1 MAFAHVHFFLYLCSQ
16 IIKSS
21 MKKLF
26 SFFALSFL
34 TISGVLA
41 QSNLRVVAA
50 TPIDTIDV
58 VCHDLV
64 LNTDFI
70 GLFKMAYIFANN
82 SEYELTG
89 AINNVD
95 SIPPGTYTD
104 CFMDLKHIATQTQIP
119 AISVTLTLA
128 IDANRNCVITGQML
142 GEDNICY
149 NLHLSWTPPI
159 STDTV
164 HIAFDKSASVA
175 YYPDLE
181 HDFMLV
187 NQNDAYEIALDIIG
201 VPMDSSFTEKNLNIG
216 FCLIADKTT
225 QDTIKIASAEGRVWQ
240 ANDTTYLSANVAGF
254 DAVTYSI
261 DLWYAVPEVT
271 QTQALT
277 ISDATFYNKL
287 EEEGF
292 YALIGKTEDQS
303 LEFAISLL
311 GSTEEDI
318 PGTYINDGL
327 FGAFTGENYDFI
339 NYIGGNYATY
349 IAKWNVDKNDYDVLS
364 IEKGNA
370 KVTMDGEQNVTLV
383 GTFIAQDGV
392 QYNITLTTKVDIPRL
407 DDDMTSGSIDC
418 VITGDDITLEDM
430 TAENGTIFFDVMT
443 DNALMALYFYAE
455 AADPEIVIPEGTYY
469 IDESHDYFTVNASDG
484 SIGTYPTFY
493 ATHNG
498 MDFTSMY
505 FFVSGTVEVVNK
517 QGKLY
522 MEINARNSYN
532 VPAHII
538 YDASVTTG
546 MLDTRVPTPD
556 TQKVLRDGQLLII
569 RNGNAFNLL
578 GARVGI

>member
-1 MAFAHVHFFLYLCSQ
+1 
-16 IIKSS
+16 
-21 MKKLF
+21 MKKLLIIL
-26 SFFALSFL
+26 ALSLL
-34 TISGVLA
+34 TVSTAVS
-41 QSNLRVVAA
+41 QSNQRVVTA
-50 TPIDTIDV
+50 PIDTIDV
-58 VCHDLV
+58 VCHDLE
-64 LNTDFI
+64 LNTDFLS
-70 GLFKMAYIFANN
+70 LFKMAYIFANN
-82 SEYELTG
+82 DEYELTG
-89 AINNVD
+89 AIYAD
-95 SIPPGTYTD
+95 SIPPGTYTN
-104 CFMDLKHIATQTQIP
+104 CVMDLKHIATQTQIP
-119 AISVTLTLA
+119 AVSVTLTLA

-149 NLHLSWTPPI
+149 NLHLSWTPPT

-164 HIAFDKSASVA
+164 KIAFDNSAWVA

-181 HDFMLV
+181 HDFMLS
-187 NQNDAYEIALDIIG
+187 NQNEEYDVALDIRRVAMG
-201 VPMDSSFTEKNLNIG
+201 DTFDEGNLNIAY
-216 FCLIADKTT
+216 CLITNKLTR
-225 QDTIKIASAEGRVWQ
+225 DTVKIASAEGRVWQ

-271 QTQALT
+271 QIHTLT

-327 FGAFTGENYDFI
+327 FGGFTGKNYDFI
-339 NYIGGNYATY
+339 NYIGGSYSTY
-349 IAKWNVDKNDYDVLS
+349 IAKWNADKNDYDVLS

-370 KVTMDGEQNVTLV
+370 KVTMDEEQNVTLV
-383 GTFIAQDGV
+383 GTFITRDGV

-407 DDDMTSGSIDC
+407 DDDMTEGAIDC
-418 VITGDDITLEDM
+418 VITGDDITLEDK
-430 TAENGTIFFDVMT
+430 TAENGSIFFDVMT

-455 AADPEIVIPEGTYY
+455 AADPDIVIPEGIYY
-469 IDESHDYFTVNASDG
+469 IDDSEDYFSVNASDG
-484 SIGTYPTFY
+484 SISTYPSFY

-498 MDFTSMY
+498 NDFTSMY
-505 FFVSGTVEVVNK
+505 FFVSGTVEVKNNE
-517 QGKLY
+517 GKLY

-538 YDASVTTG
+538 YDGSVTTG
-546 MLDTRVPTPD
+546 LLDTRIPTPD
-556 TQKVLRDGQLLII
+556 THKVLRDGQLLII
-569 RNGNAFNLL
+569 RNGNAFNLM
-578 GARVGI
+578 GTRVQSCVQ

>member
-1 MAFAHVHFFLYLCSQ
+1 
-16 IIKSS
+16 
-21 MKKLF
+21 MKKLLIIL
-26 SFFALSFL
+26 ALSLL
-34 TISGVLA
+34 TVSTAVS
-41 QSNLRVVAA
+41 QSNQRVVTA
-50 TPIDTIDV
+50 PIDTIDV
-58 VCHDLV
+58 VCHDLE
-64 LNTDFI
+64 LNTDFLS
-70 GLFKMAYIFANN
+70 LFKMAYIFANN
-82 SEYELTG
+82 DEYELTG
-89 AINNVD
+89 AIYAD
-95 SIPPGTYTD
+95 SIPPGTYTN
-104 CFMDLKHIATQTQIP
+104 CVMDLKHIATQTQIP
-119 AISVTLTLA
+119 AVSVTLTLA

-149 NLHLSWTPPI
+149 NLHLSWTPPT

-164 HIAFDKSASVA
+164 KIAFDNSAWVA

-181 HDFMLV
+181 HDFMLS
-187 NQNDAYEIALDIIG
+187 NQNEEYDVALDIRRVAMG
-201 VPMDSSFTEKNLNIG
+201 DTFDEGNLNIAY
-216 FCLIADKTT
+216 CLITNKLTR
-225 QDTIKIASAEGRVWQ
+225 DTVKIASAEGRVWQ

-327 FGAFTGENYDFI
+327 FGAFTGENYDFLHF
-339 NYIGGNYATY
+339 IGGNYATY

-383 GTFIAQDGV
+383 GTFIAQDGI

-443 DNALMALYFYAE
+443 NNTLMALYFYAE

-469 IDESHDYFTVNASDG
+469 IDDSQDYFSVNASDG

-538 YDASVTTG
+538 YDGSVTTG
-546 MLDTRVPTPD
+546 ILDTRIPTPD
-556 TQKVLRDGQLLII
+556 TQKVLRNGQLLII
-569 RNGNAFNLL
+569 RNGNAFNFM
-578 GARVGI
+578 GARV

>member
-1 MAFAHVHFFLYLCSQ
+1 
-16 IIKSS
+16 
-21 MKKLF
+21 MKKWLIIL
-26 SFFALSFL
+26 ALSLL
-34 TISGVLA
+34 TVSTAVS
-41 QSNLRVVAA
+41 QSNQRVVTA
-50 TPIDTIDV
+50 PIDTIDV
-58 VCHDLV
+58 VCHDLE
-64 LNTDFI
+64 LNTDFLS
-70 GLFKMAYIFANN
+70 LFKMAYIFANN
-82 SEYELTG
+82 DEYELTG
-89 AINNVD
+89 AIYAD
-95 SIPPGTYTD
+95 SIPPGTYTN
-104 CFMDLKHIATQTQIP
+104 CVMDLKHIATQTQIP
-119 AISVTLTLA
+119 AMSVTLTLA

-149 NLHLSWTPPI
+149 NLHLSWTPPT

-164 HIAFDKSASVA
+164 KIAFDNSAWVA

-181 HDFMLV
+181 HDFMLS
-187 NQNDAYEIALDIIG
+187 NQNEEYDVALDIRRVAMG
-201 VPMDSSFTEKNLNIG
+201 DTFDEGNLNIAY
-216 FCLIADKTT
+216 CLITNKLTR
-225 QDTIKIASAEGRVWQ
+225 DTVKIASAEGRVWQ

-271 QTQALT
+271 QAQTLT

-327 FGAFTGENYDFI
+327 FGAFTGENYDFLHF
-339 NYIGGNYATY
+339 IGGNYATY

-443 DNALMALYFYAE
+443 NNALMALYFYVE
-455 AADPEIVIPEGTYY
+455 EADPEIVIPEGTYY
-469 IDESHDYFTVNASDG
+469 IDDTQDYFTVNASDG

-522 MEINARNSYN
+522 VEINARNSYN

-538 YDASVTTG
+538 YDGSVTTG
-546 MLDTRVPTPD
+546 LLDTQIPTPN

-569 RNGNAFNLL
+569 RNGNAFNLM
-578 GARVGI
+578 GARVQ

>member
-1 MAFAHVHFFLYLCSQ
+1 
-16 IIKSS
+16 
-21 MKKLF
+21 MKKFYTLF
-26 SFFALSFL
+26 IFSLMTVFSALSQP
-34 TISGVLA
+34 A
-41 QSNLRVVAA
+41 QRVIA
-50 TPIDTIDV
+50 THDDTIDV
-58 VCHDLV
+58 VCHDLE

-70 GLFKMAYIFANN
+70 GLFRMAYIFANN

-119 AISVTLTLA
+119 AVSVTLTLA

-149 NLHLSWTPPI
+149 NLHLSWTPPT

-164 HIAFDKSASVA
+164 KIAFDNSAWVA

-181 HDFMLV
+181 HDFMLS
-187 NQNDAYEIALDIIG
+187 NQNEEYDVALDIRRVAMG
-201 VPMDSSFTEKNLNIG
+201 DTFDERNLNIAY
-216 FCLIADKTT
+216 CLITNKLT
-225 QDTIKIASAEGRVWQ
+225 QDTVKIASAEGRVWQ
-240 ANDTTYLSANVAGF
+240 SHDTTYLSANVAGF
-254 DAVTYSI
+254 DAVMYSI

-327 FGAFTGENYDFI
+327 FGAFTGENYDFLHF
-339 NYIGGNYATY
+339 IGGNYATY
-349 IAKWNVDKNDYDVLS
+349 IAKWNPDKNDYDVLS

-370 KVTMDGEQNVTLV
+370 KVTMDEEQNVTME
-383 GTFIAQDGV
+383 GSFIAQDGV
-392 QYNITLTTKVDIPRL
+392 LYNLTLTTKVDIPRL
-407 DDDMTSGSIDC
+407 DYDMTEGAIDC
-418 VITGDDITLEDM
+418 VITGNDITLEDN
-430 TAENGTIFFDVMT
+430 TAENGTIFFDVLT
-443 DNALMALYFYAE
+443 NNELMALYFYAE
-455 AADPEIVIPEGTYY
+455 EADPEIVIPEGTYY
-469 IDESHDYFTVNASDG
+469 IDNSEDYFSVKASDG
-484 SIGTYPTFY
+484 SIGMYPTFY
-493 ATHNG
+493 ATHDGGN
-498 MDFTSMY
+498 FTSMY
-505 FFVSGTVEVVNK
+505 FFVSGTVDVQNK

-532 VPAHII
+532 VPAHIV
-538 YDASVTTG
+538 YDGSATTG
-546 MLDTRVPTPD
+546 LSDTHISTSD

-569 RNGNAFNLL
+569 RNGNAFNLM
-578 GARVGI
+578 GARVQ

>member
-1 MAFAHVHFFLYLCSQ
+1 
-16 IIKSS
+16 
-21 MKKLF
+21 MKKLLIIL
-26 SFFALSFL
+26 ALSLL
-34 TISGVLA
+34 TVSTAVS
-41 QSNLRVVAA
+41 QSNQRVV
-50 TPIDTIDV
+50 TVPIDTIDV
-58 VCHDLV
+58 VCHDLE
-64 LNTDFI
+64 LNTDFLS
-70 GLFKMAYIFANN
+70 LFKMAYIFANN
-82 SEYELTG
+82 DEYELTG
-89 AINNVD
+89 AIYAD
-95 SIPPGTYTD
+95 SIPPGTYTN
-104 CFMDLKHIATQTQIP
+104 CVMDLKHIATQTQIP
-119 AISVTLTLA
+119 AVSVTLTLDV
-128 IDANRNCVITGQML
+128 DANRNCVITGQML

-149 NLHLSWTPPI
+149 NLHLSWTPPT

-164 HIAFDKSASVA
+164 KIAFDNSAWVA

-181 HDFMLV
+181 HDFMLS
-187 NQNDAYEIALDIIG
+187 NQNEEYDVALDIRRVAMG
-201 VPMDSSFTEKNLNIG
+201 DTFDEGNLNIAY
-216 FCLIADKTT
+216 CLITNKLTR
-225 QDTIKIASAEGRVWQ
+225 DTVKIASAEGRVWQ

-327 FGAFTGENYDFI
+327 FGAFTGENYDFLHF
-339 NYIGGNYATY
+339 IGGNYATY

-443 DNALMALYFYAE
+443 NNALMALYFYVE
-455 AADPEIVIPEGTYY
+455 EADPEIVIPEGTYY
-469 IDESHDYFTVNASDG
+469 IDDTQDYFTVNASDG

-538 YDASVTTG
+538 YDGSVTTG
-546 MLDTRVPTPD
+546 LLDTQIPTPN

-569 RNGNAFNLL
+569 RNGNAFNLM
-578 GARVGI
+578 GARVQ

>member
-1 MAFAHVHFFLYLCSQ
+1 
-16 IIKSS
+16 
-21 MKKLF
+21 MKKLLIIL
-26 SFFALSFL
+26 ALSLL
-34 TISGVLA
+34 TVLTA
-41 QSNLRVVAA
+41 VSQSHQRVVTAA
-50 TPIDTIDV
+50 PIDTIEV
-58 VCHDLV
+58 VCHDLE
-64 LNTDFI
+64 LNTDFLS
-70 GLFKMAYIFANN
+70 LFKMAYIFANN

-119 AISVTLTLA
+119 AVSVTLTLA
-128 IDANRNCVITGQML
+128 VDANRNCVITGEML

-164 HIAFDKSASVA
+164 HIAFEKSASVA

-407 DDDMTSGSIDC
+407 DDDMMSGSIDC

-443 DNALMALYFYAE
+443 DNALMALYFYVE
-455 AADPEIVIPEGTYY
+455 EADPEIVIPEGTYY
-469 IDESHDYFTVNASDG
+469 IDESQDYFTVNASDG

-578 GARVGI
+578 GARVQ

>member
-1 MAFAHVHFFLYLCSQ
+1 
-16 IIKSS
+16 
-21 MKKLF
+21 MKKLLIILV
-26 SFFALSFL
+26 LSLL
-34 TISGVLA
+34 TVSTAVS
-41 QSNLRVVAA
+41 QSHQRVVTAA
-50 TPIDTIDV
+50 PIDTIEV
-58 VCHDLV
+58 VCHDLE
-64 LNTDFI
+64 LNTDFLS
-70 GLFKMAYIFANN
+70 LFKMAYIFANN

-149 NLHLSWTPPI
+149 NLHLSWTPPT
-159 STDTV
+159 STHTV
-164 HIAFDKSASVA
+164 KIAFDNSAWVA

-181 HDFMLV
+181 HDFMLS
-187 NQNDAYEIALDIIG
+187 NQNEEYDVALDIRRVAMG
-201 VPMDSSFTEKNLNIG
+201 DTFDEGNLNIAY
-216 FCLIADKTT
+216 CLITNKLTR
-225 QDTIKIASAEGRVWQ
+225 DTVKIASAEGRVWQ
-240 ANDTTYLSANVAGF
+240 ANDTTYLYADVAGF

-370 KVTMDGEQNVTLV
+370 KVTMDREQNVTLV

-469 IDESHDYFTVNASDG
+469 IDDSQDYFSVNASDG

-569 RNGNAFNLL
+569 RNCNAFNLL
-578 GARVGI
+578 GARVQ

>member
-1 MAFAHVHFFLYLCSQ
+1 MTV
-16 IIKSS
+16 
-21 MKKLF
+21 F
-26 SFFALSFL
+26 SALSQP
-34 TISGVLA
+34 A
-41 QSNLRVVAA
+41 QRVIA
-50 TPIDTIDV
+50 THDDTIDV
-58 VCHDLV
+58 VCHDLE

-70 GLFKMAYIFANN
+70 GLFRMAYIFANN

-119 AISVTLTLA
+119 AVSVTLTLA

-142 GEDNICY
+142 GEDNIYY
-149 NLHLSWTPPI
+149 NLHLSWTPPV
-159 STDTV
+159 SNDTV
-164 HIAFDKSASVA
+164 KIAFDNSAWVA

-181 HDFMLV
+181 HDFMLS
-187 NQNDAYEIALDIIG
+187 NQNEEYDVALDIRRVAMG
-201 VPMDSSFTEKNLNIG
+201 DTFDEGNLNIAY
-216 FCLIADKTT
+216 CLITNKLTR
-225 QDTIKIASAEGRVWQ
+225 DTVKIASAEGRVWQ

-271 QTQALT
+271 QTHTLT

-287 EEEGF
+287 EEEGYF
-292 YALIGKTEDQS
+292 ALTGMIEDKS

-311 GSTEEDI
+311 GDTEDDI

-327 FGAFTGENYDFI
+327 FGAFTGDNYDFI

-443 DNALMALYFYAE
+443 DNALMALYFYVE
-455 AADPEIVIPEGTYY
+455 EADPEIVIPEGTYY
-469 IDESHDYFTVNASDG
+469 IDESQDYFTVNASDG

-493 ATHNG
+493 AMHNG

-532 VPAHII
+532 VPAHIV
-538 YDASVTTG
+538 YDGSVTTG
-546 MLDTRVPTPD
+546 ILDTQIPTSD

-569 RNGNAFNLL
+569 RNGKAFNLM
-578 GARVGI
+578 GARVQ